1 MISTLISLNA
11 KPEEQGTVI
20 GLNNSYLNVSN
31 AFGPVIAG
39 LLVNQNNPATYSY
52 PLYVAG
58 GLTFIV
64 LCFAIA
70 QRKQFTPNL

>member
-1 MISTLISLNA
+1 MLTTLISLNA

-20 GLNNSYLNVSN
+20 GLNSSYLNVSN
-31 AFGPVIAG
+31 AFGPILAG

-58 GLTFIV
+58 ALTFLV
-64 LCFAIA
+64 LLFAIA
-70 QRKQFTPNL
+70 KRKEYTPG